1 MTSRFLKLL
10 LAIVFVTIKYY
21 FCDKNHS
28 HMASIQK
35 EIKQKIESSPKGS
48 VIFPSTFAFLGSD
61 EAIRQGL
68 SRLVKDGKLIRLAQ
82 GIYLYPEIDKEL
94 GIIYPPIENIAEAI
108 ARRDK
113 ARIIPT
119 GIQALN
125 RLGLSAQIPLKALYM
140 TDGTP
145 RIIKIGNRT
154 IDFQKTNPKILSIK
168 NELLVLIITAL
179 KEVGKENITPE
190 IALQIKKIINKNTK
204 KDIFNELDKAPSW
217 IIKLIKTLS
226 ENDLHNGMVDNRR

>member
-1 MTSRFLKLL
+1 
-10 LAIVFVTIKYY
+10 
-21 FCDKNHS
+21 
-28 HMASIQK
+28 MASIQK
-35 EIKQKIESSPKGS
+35 EIEQKIESTPKGS
-48 VIFPSTFAFLGSD
+48 VIFPSDFAFLGSD

-108 ARRDK
+108 ARRDN

-154 IDFQKTNPKILSIK
+154 IDFQRTSPKILSIK
-168 NELLVLIITAL
+168 SELLVLIITAL

-190 IALQIKKIINKNTK
+190 IASQIKKTIHKDIK

-226 ENDLHNGMVDNRR
+226 ENDLHYGMVNNR

>member
-1 MTSRFLKLL
+1 
-10 LAIVFVTIKYY
+10 
-21 FCDKNHS
+21 
-28 HMASIQK
+28 MASIQK
-35 EIKQKIESSPKGS
+35 EIEKKIESCKKGS
-48 VIFPSTFAFLGSD
+48 VIFPSDFALLGSD
-61 EAIRQGL
+61 DAVRQGL

-125 RLGLSAQIPLKALYM
+125 RLGLSAQIPLKAKYM

-145 RIIKIGNRT
+145 RIIKIGNRI
-154 IDFQKTNPKILSIK
+154 IDFQRTNPKILAIK
-168 NELLVLIITAL
+168 SELLVLIITAL

-190 IALQIKKIINKNTK
+190 IAIQIKKIIHKDTK
-204 KDIFNELDKAPSW
+204 KDIFNELNKAPSW
-217 IIKLIKTLS
+217 IIKFIKTLS
-226 ENDLHNGMVDNRR
+226 ENDLHNGMVNNR